1 MEVLQNPVMWRA
13 LERLL
18 MVAGGIVLGI
28 IGYRLF
34 IFGMTKGRNDLSA
47 VKLAMFSTGP
57 GLFFMGF
64 GATVLI
70 TAWLKGGVTSQSIKA
85 EPGGPPYEAQIH
97 HQEPKER
104 EAAGE
109 DSDSMTQAQGTTPAS
124 AASTVVW
131 QKEAGNAMENH
142 AFVGGD
148 FAVRLHDFTPVLLA
162 PEGGDVVKDL
172 GEELIRRHAVTEF
185 EKKFHN

>member
-13 LERLL
+13 IERLL

-28 IGYRLF
+28 LGYRLF
-34 IFGMTKGRNDLSA
+34 IFGMTKGRNDFSA
-47 VKLAMFSTGP
+47 FKLAMVGTGP

-70 TAWLKGGVTSQSIKA
+70 TALLKGGVSSHSIKDD
-85 EPGGPPYEAQIH
+85 PGGPTYEAQIH
-97 HQEPKER
+97 QQKPKEMD
-104 EAAGE
+104 AAGE
-109 DSDSMTQAQGTTPAS
+109 DSDSMTQAKGTTPAS
-124 AASTVVW
+124 AASEVLW
-131 QKEAGNAMENH
+131 KKEAVNDMENN
-142 AFVGGD
+142 AVVGGN
-148 FAVRLHDFTPVLLA
+148 FAMRIQDFTPVLLA
-162 PEGGDVVKDL
+162 PEGGYVVKDL